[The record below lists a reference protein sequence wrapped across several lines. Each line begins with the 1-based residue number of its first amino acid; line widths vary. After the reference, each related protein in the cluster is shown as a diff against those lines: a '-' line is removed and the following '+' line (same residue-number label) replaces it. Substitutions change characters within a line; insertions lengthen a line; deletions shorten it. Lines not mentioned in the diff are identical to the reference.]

1 MPYETGE
8 PGETGESGSGN
19 VSGNGWGWGWGSGSG
34 WGSGKGSNEER
45 LKIEYNILKNIP
57 DSKLPLYMDIWEFD
71 EVRAKFNERLKGE
84 SHAL

>member
-1 MPYETGE
+1 MPYETG
-8 PGETGESGSGN
+8 GGSGN
-19 VSGNGWGWGWGSGSG
+19 GSGYGDGYGSGHGSGDGSGHGSGDGSGSD
-34 WGSGKGSNEER
+34 EER
-45 LKIEYNILKNIP
+45 LKIEHNILKNIP